1 MVQIKNKTISDYKRG
16 EITLND
22 VAQQLL
28 AKYPVIE
35 LAEALA
41 ELLLEGNKPASS
53 QPTKIAVTA
62 EEMEV
67 IQNLFRIKQTGT
79 GRGRKP
85 KTDK

>member
-53 QPTKIAVTA
+53 QPSKIAVTT

-67 IQNLFRIKQTGT
+67 IQNLFRIKQVGT

-85 KTDK
+85 KSSK

>member
-41 ELLLEGNKPASS
+41 ELLMEGNKPAS
-53 QPTKIAVTA
+53 QPSKIAVTA
-62 EEMEV
+62 EEMEA
-67 IQNLFRIKQTGT
+67 IQNLFRVKQVGT

-85 KTDK
+85 KSSK